1 MITRSQQV
9 HSYNNIVKT
18 NLEKGLSKISVV
30 FPIYYIIDYRLFLM
44 EKYAMYFTEEKQRKK
59 WFSILVIIDQL
70 LKCFNIMIRVLIIFN
85 PSILYHQDTF

>member
-1 MITRSQQV
+1 MITRSEQV
-9 HSYNNIVKT
+9 HFYNNIVIT

-30 FPIYYIIDYRLFLM
+30 FLIYYIIDYRLFPM
-44 EKYAMYFTEEKQRKK
+44 EKFAMYFTEEKQRKK

-70 LKCFNIMIRVLIIFN
+70 LKCFDIWIRVLIIFN